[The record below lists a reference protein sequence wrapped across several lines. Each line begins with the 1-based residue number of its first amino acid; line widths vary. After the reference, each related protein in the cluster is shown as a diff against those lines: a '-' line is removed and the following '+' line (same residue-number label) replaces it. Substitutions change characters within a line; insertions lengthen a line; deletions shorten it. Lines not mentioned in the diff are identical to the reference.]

1 MIEALEDRIVKTLQ
15 CSGPNAGVPNDL
27 GDESHDGHD
36 DVRVHRH
43 LEHPGDA
50 VRV

>member
-1 MIEALEDRIVKTLQ
+1 M
-15 CSGPNAGVPNDL
+15 PNDL
-27 GDESHDGHD
+27 GNESHDGHD
-36 DVRVHRH
+36 DVRVDRH